1 MPMRNSLLTL
11 VLLFLLG
18 AALIA
23 SDSERSKAIRPQIA
37 PVTCRFQV
45 ACEEGRHAASD
56 FQIRG
61 TSRHPEYVVQFDS
74 WDGSAFLERHEQD
87 WPETF
92 DLKISGQRD
101 AILCVSLIPEGY
113 GEMHL
118 LALSRKKEATYFN
131 ARGEC
136 LDDKPAADAF
146 RIETADTPTGVAV
159 TVTLPP
165 GARLVRRLEV
175 KYYSTWW

>member
-1 MPMRNSLLTL
+1 MPRATSK
-11 VLLFLLG
+11 F
-18 AALIA
+18 AARRGIPNTSCSSIA
-23 SDSERSKAIRPQIA
+23 
-37 PVTCRFQV
+37 
-45 ACEEGRHAASD
+45 
-56 FQIRG
+56 G
-61 TSRHPEYVVQFDS
+61 TA
-74 WDGSAFLERHEQD
+74 GAFLERHEQD